1 MAHDHHHPAP
11 AAGRAGARHQR
22 ALATAFVLVVAFL
35 GVQVGVG
42 VTTGSLALLSDAG
55 HMATDAI
62 GLGVALLA
70 IRIATHREPTR
81 QQTFGL
87 YRLEILA
94 ALFNS
99 ILLFGVAGYVL
110 YEGID
115 RLRDPEHVASVPVL
129 VVGVIGLLVNVV
141 SFRLLREGA
150 SESLNVEGA
159 YLEVMADMVGS
170 IGVIVGATVLWITGW
185 TWVDPVVGIAIGVF
199 VLPRAWRL
207 GREALRV
214 ILQAAPDDID
224 LDEVA
229 SELAAIEGVV
239 GVHDLHVW
247 TLTSDMEVLTAH
259 LMTDGTADGH
269 AVLDQARALLADRH
283 GIDHA
288 TLQVEPDT
296 HVGCEEL
303 TW

>member
-1 MAHDHHHPAP
+1 M
-11 AAGRAGARHQR
+11 
-22 ALATAFVLVVAFL
+22 L
-35 GVQVGVG
+35 
-42 VTTGSLALLSDAG
+42 
-55 HMATDAI
+55 
-62 GLGVALLA
+62 
-70 IRIATHREPTR
+70 
-81 QQTFGL
+81 
-87 YRLEILA
+87 
-94 ALFNS
+94 
-99 ILLFGVAGYVL
+99 
-110 YEGID
+110 
-115 RLRDPEHVASVPVL
+115 
-129 VVGVIGLLVNVV
+129 
-141 SFRLLREGA
+141 
-150 SESLNVEGA
+150 
-159 YLEVMADMVGS
+159 GS

-185 TWVDPVVGIAIGVF
+185 TWVDPVVGVAIGVF

-214 ILQAAPDDID
+214 IIQAAPDDID

-229 SELAAIEGVV
+229 SELGAIDGVV

-247 TLTSDMEVLTAH
+247 TLTSEMEVLTAH
-259 LMTDGTADGH
+259 LMTDGAADGH